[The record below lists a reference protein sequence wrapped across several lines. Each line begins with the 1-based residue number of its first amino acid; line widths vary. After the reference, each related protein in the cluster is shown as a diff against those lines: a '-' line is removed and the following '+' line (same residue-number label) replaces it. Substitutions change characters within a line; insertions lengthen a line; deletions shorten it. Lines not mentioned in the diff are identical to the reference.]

1 MICSRARLGVVF
13 PAQRPWAAHLSADRL
28 GILAI
33 GGGMMIFLG
42 LPGVV
47 MAGEPSPILIDP
59 LDPRAEG
66 EGPGLV
72 GDPLLA
78 LGFVIVLGLLAAGAA
93 ALFVRLT
100 QRR

>member
-1 MICSRARLGVVF
+1 MFR
-13 PAQRPWAAHLSADRL
+13 AQRPSAAQPLTDRPWVVALAGGVLISIPLAGSAT
-28 GILAI
+28 A
-33 GGGMMIFLG
+33 
-42 LPGVV
+42 
-47 MAGEPSPILIDP
+47 AEHSPILIDP

-78 LGFVIVLGLLAAGAA
+78 LAFVLALGLLAAAA
-93 ALFVRLT
+93 AVLFVRLT

>member
-1 MICSRARLGVVF
+1 MF
-13 PAQRPWAAHLSADRL
+13 PAQRPSAAQPLTDRAWVVA
-28 GILAI
+28 LA
-33 GGGMMIFLG
+33 GGVLISIPF
-42 LPGVV
+42 
-47 MAGEPSPILIDP
+47 AGSVTAAEPSPTLIDP

-78 LGFVIVLGLLAAGAA
+78 LAFVLALGLLAAGTAV
-93 ALFVRLT
+93 LFVRLT